1 MLIIFNYLQMCI
13 EFTIYRINSTTSYTG
28 QIVQDHLTYKVT
40 YINSKMYR
48 IYNKKFIYRGWW
60 EGFFIHLKILS
71 LGSTITLLDRS

>member
-13 EFTIYRINSTTSYTG
+13 EFTIYRINRTTSYTG

-48 IYNKKFIYRGWW
+48 FTIKNLFT
-60 EGFFIHLKILS
+60 EGGGRVFSF
-71 LGSTITLLDRS
+71 T